1 MAEMRA
7 RQAMAE
13 AQKCTAHLPALPA
26 EARRADGS
34 VAHGSH
40 GRRRAGAG
48 DDFWQFRPRSDG
60 DGYHDIDWRQSA
72 RTSQFYVRDKE
83 WEIARTTWFWCDVSP
98 SMQWSG
104 DARSR
109 PDKAWA
115 ALVITLALSDLLLRG
130 GERVGVLGAGA
141 RPVTGR
147 HGLERMAAALDQVSP
162 EHAHSVPPPENRLSR
177 HARMVLVS
185 DFLEDI
191 DTLEQ
196 HLSRFAAMG
205 VAGRGAG
212 GGTGHLVQVLDPFE
226 ESLPFTGRTE
236 FEGLEGEG
244 RVEFGK
250 AQSVA
255 GDYRN
260 ALQTH
265 RDRLRALSRRMGWSL
280 TVHHTDKPPPL
291 LSLFQTLSQVGTWM
305 GGGG

>member
-13 AQKCTAHLPALPA
+13 AQKRTAHLPALLA
-26 EARRADGS
+26 EARRAADS
-34 VAHGSH
+34 VAHGTH
-40 GRRRAGAG
+40 GRRRAGMG

-72 RTSQFYVRDKE
+72 KTSQFYVRDKE

-147 HGLERMAAALDQVSP
+147 HGLERMAVALDQVSLENP
-162 EHAHSVPPPENRLSR
+162 HSVPPPENRLLR
-177 HARMVLVS
+177 HARTVLVS

-191 DTLEQ
+191 ETLER
-196 HLSRFAAMG
+196 HLSRF
-205 VAGRGAG
+205 VAGRGA
-212 GGTGHLVQVLDPFE
+212 GHLVQVLDPFE
-226 ESLPFTGRTE
+226 ESLPFQGRTE

-255 GDYRN
+255 ADYRS

-265 RDRLRALSRRMGWSL
+265 RERLRTLSRRLGWFL
-280 TVHHTDKPPPL
+280 TVYHTDKPPPL
-291 LSLFQTLSQVGTWM
+291 LALSQTLSQVGARM
-305 GGGG
+305 GGRG